1 MKTINK
7 FYIYLITNDVNDKVY
22 VGQTTKPIQERFIEH
37 CSSPSKLGKAIQSI
51 GKEHFQV
58 QLLDDKSIN
67 LDELTEKET
76 FYIEKYNSLK
86 NGYNSR
92 PACKS
97 NGTIANSTNKSRIT
111 TTLDTELLKQ
121 AKIEAI
127 QLDISVAEFLEK
139 LIKEYFEEKD
149 KE

>member
-1 MKTINK
+1 M
-7 FYIYLITNDVNDKVY
+7 NDKVY
-22 VGQTTKPIQERFIEH
+22 VGQTTKSIEERFVEH
-37 CSSPSKLGKAIQSI
+37 CSSPSRLGKAIQSI
-51 GKEHFQV
+51 GKEHFKI
-58 QLLDDKSIN
+58 QLLDDKSTN

-76 FYIEKYNSLK
+76 YYINKYDSFK

-97 NGTIANSTNKSRIT
+97 NGVIANSNNKSRIT

-127 QLDISVAEFLEK
+127 QLDMSVAEFLEK
-139 LIKEYFEEKD
+139 LIKEYFEGKD